1 MLPLL
6 VSAFWFN
13 IPTNCA
19 GNILMHT
26 CAREHMRTLFS
37 LSHDPTLFW
46 LDSEI
51 KTKILTVEPRFN
63 KNGLARPD

>member
-1 MLPLL
+1 
-6 VSAFWFN
+6 
-13 IPTNCA
+13 
-19 GNILMHT
+19 MHT